1 MGKKY
6 LAISLHVHT
15 INIDNSL
22 LSVFPMILEM
32 SVKNDLMS
40 YYIEKMEYLQKA

>member
-15 INIDNSL
+15 ININNSL
-22 LSVFPMILEM
+22 LCNFPMILEI
-32 SVKNDLMS
+32 SLKNDLM
-40 YYIEKMEYLQKA
+40 IEKMEYLQKA